1 MRTLRKYTGFLAKI
15 HSFALIFS
23 FFFIGATPQISKSF
37 AQPIREGT
45 KVLKAPLAP
54 VALEGEFL
62 VQFRSEKS
70 LNAIKKGNNP
80 KWISKLGKDVKI
92 DTRLSS
98 FNIAH
103 IQVSNPAGDGNWKNL
118 ANILS
123 SDPDVY
129 AVEPNYVV
137 YANTANPASPNDPHI
152 NKMWFLDKIKA
163 FEAWSQPS
171 STTEDIIVA
180 VVDTGVKFTHEDLK
194 GHIWINKKEIPDNKI
209 DDNNNGLVDDIFG
222 WNFYEGNNWPGP
234 IVYPAPTI
242 TPDDQCH
249 EGQSG
254 VYTNLH
260 GTHVAGTIAAMGNNA
275 KGIKGIADKVKI
287 MPLKVLGGACGR
299 GDTIDVLA
307 AIIYAY
313 ENGARIINL
322 SLGSFAHS
330 FIAQRIYEDLA
341 AKGVL
346 FVIAAGNETVD
357 NDGEPRS
364 YPASY
369 PIDGILSV
377 AATTPTDDLA
387 EFSNW
392 GRKNVDI
399 AAPGVDIFS
408 TIVLPNE
415 EKKTLSDSYNFESGT
430 SMASPIVSGA
440 AALLLAHQP
449 TLTNLQ
455 IKETLMN
462 SVDPIPGLANKVA
475 SGGRLNLQKALM
487 KQSTRQ
493 PSRAPKPAQEKQKAR
508 SVENHIDGIRIFD
521 RRTQREERI
530 KW

>member
-1 MRTLRKYTGFLAKI
+1 MRTLRKYTEFLAKI
-15 HSFALIFS
+15 HSFTLIFL
-23 FFFIGATPQISKSF
+23 FFFICATPQISKSF
-37 AQPIREGT
+37 AQPVRERAE
-45 KVLKAPLAP
+45 VLKAPTSP

-62 VQFRSEKS
+62 VQFRSDKS

-80 KWISKLGKDVKI
+80 KWISKLGQDVKI

-103 IQVSNPAGDGNWKNL
+103 IQVSNPAGDGNWENL

-129 AVEPNYVV
+129 AVEPNYMI
-137 YANTANPASPNDPHI
+137 YANTPRPAVPNDPHI

-180 VVDTGVKFTHEDLK
+180 VVDTGIKFNHEDLK

-209 DDNNNGLVDDIFG
+209 DDDNNGFVDDIVG
-222 WNFYEGNNWPGP
+222 WNFYEDNNWPGP
-234 IVYPAPTI
+234 LVYPAPTI
-242 TPDDQCH
+242 TPDYQCH

-254 VYTNLH
+254 AYVNRH

-287 MPLKVLGGACGR
+287 MPLKVLGGGCGS
-299 GDTIDVLA
+299 GHTLNSLG
-307 AIIYAY
+307 AIVYAY

-322 SLGSFAHS
+322 SLGSFGYS
-330 FIAQRIYEDLA
+330 FIAKKVYEDLA

-346 FVIAAGNETVD
+346 FIIAAGNETVD

-392 GRKNVDI
+392 GQKNVDL

-415 EKKTLSDSYNFESGT
+415 EKKALMDSYKFDSGT
-430 SMASPIVSGA
+430 SMATPIVSGA
-440 AALLLAHQP
+440 AALLLAHHP
-449 TLTNLQ
+449 SLTNLQ

-462 SVDPIPGLANKVA
+462 SADPIPGLAHKVV
-475 SGGRLNLQKALM
+475 SGGRLNLQKALRH
-487 KQSTRQ
+487 QT
-493 PSRAPKPAQEKQKAR
+493 PKPGSETTTPQEKRQKTHPT
-508 SVENHIDGIRIFD
+508 ENHIDGIRIFD
-521 RRTQREERI
+521 QRTQREERMR
-530 KW
+530 W